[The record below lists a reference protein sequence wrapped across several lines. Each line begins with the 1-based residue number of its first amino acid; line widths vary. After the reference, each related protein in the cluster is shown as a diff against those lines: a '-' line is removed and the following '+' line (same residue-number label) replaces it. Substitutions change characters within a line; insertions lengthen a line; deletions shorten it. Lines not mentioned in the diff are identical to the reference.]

1 MNSMT
6 SGMVRVISGSLLAAA
21 LSTPGGYAGNAMAQ
35 TNTDTNAR
43 PADRITELFGDQ
55 VLARGKGLEIKRSEF
70 DAAFIAVKSAA
81 TGRGARIPPEF
92 LNTLERQVL
101 NDLIGMRLILNKAT
115 AEEKAKARE
124 EFEVSFR
131 KFKADE
137 NLTDAEYEERL
148 EPQLLALGLTREQWQ
163 QQRMDQAAIKLVL
176 ERELKPS
183 VTDEDVKKYYD
194 EHPSDF
200 EKPEMVKAS
209 HILLATRDQTT
220 GAEFPEDKKQAKR
233 KQMEE
238 LLKRARGGEDFAKLA
253 KEYSEDSGS
262 KDRGGEYT
270 FPRGKMVPPFE
281 SAAFSLAVGQ
291 ISDIVTTQ
299 YGYHIIKLLEKIP
312 AQKMELAQVADDL
325 KDRLKQRAVQEQL
338 KDYVPKL
345 IKEANVEILDEKLK
359 PKDATP
365 EPIPLEPGEPKKK

>member
-1 MNSMT
+1 
-6 SGMVRVISGSLLAAA
+6 MVRVISGSLLAAA

-131 KFKADE
+131 KFKVDE